1 MAGLCLERLTMV
13 TEDKSREGNMA
24 KSTKTSKVTKFS
36 GAITGGHREVT
47 QRTARLYDDREK
59 VIYEESLGESSC
71 TGTEEGGDDKE
82 DRWHKIVPPTEI
94 ASNGTIPSDMREK
107 SVHEEASPV
116 VICDL
121 RLRGSS
127 GQVWSGTED
136 DITEEPDL
144 TSVERS
150 SSLSF
155 LDWQNRD
162 DSDVQ
167 TTLAIE
173 VDINKTEVVLI
184 DEDDD
189 MSLREKT
196 VTDVSMM
203 DGNAAELVC
212 GRLLSIST
220 DSSSECKQES
230 LAAETPLPASD
241 EIKKRRCCFCTI
253 L

>member
-1 MAGLCLERLTMV
+1 MI
-13 TEDKSREGNMA
+13 
-24 KSTKTSKVTKFS
+24 KSTKTSKGTKIS
-36 GAITGGHREVT
+36 TATTGVHREVA
-47 QRTARLYDDREK
+47 QRTAKLYEDKEK
-59 VIYEESLGESSC
+59 VIYEECLGETSC
-71 TGTEEGGDDKE
+71 TGNEECEAEGE
-82 DRWHKIVPPTEI
+82 DRQPETI
-94 ASNGTIPSDMREK
+94 APKETVSNGTIPSDMREK

-116 VICDL
+116 VMCDL
-121 RLRGSS
+121 RLRCSS
-127 GQVWSGTED
+127 GHVWSGTED
-136 DITEEPDL
+136 DFTEEPDL

-173 VDINKTEVVLI
+173 VDIIKTEVVLI

-196 VTDVSMM
+196 VTDVSMT

-212 GRLLSIST
+212 GRLMSIST
-220 DSSSECKQES
+220 DSSSECKEES
-230 LAAETPLPASD
+230 LAAETPLPTSD
-241 EIKKRRCCFCTI
+241 EIKKRHCCFCTI

>member
-1 MAGLCLERLTMV
+1 MTKG
-13 TEDKSREGNMA
+13 
-24 KSTKTSKVTKFS
+24 TKTSKVTKLS
-36 GAITGGHREVT
+36 TVTTGVHREVA
-47 QRTARLYDDREK
+47 QRTAKLYDDKEK
-59 VIYEESLGESSC
+59 VIYEECLGETSC
-71 TGTEEGGDDKE
+71 AGKELCEEDKE
-82 DRWHKIVPPTEI
+82 DRQRKTITPTEI
-94 ASNGTIPSDMREK
+94 ASNGTIPSDMREN
-107 SVHEEASPV
+107 SFHEEASPV
-116 VICDL
+116 VICDP
-121 RLRGSS
+121 RLSS
-127 GQVWSGTED
+127 SIRHVCSGTED
-136 DITEEPDL
+136 EFTEEPDL

-173 VDINKTEVVLI
+173 VDIIKTEVVLI

-196 VTDVSMM
+196 VTDVSMT

-212 GRLLSIST
+212 GRLMSIST
-220 DSSSECKQES
+220 DSSSECKEES